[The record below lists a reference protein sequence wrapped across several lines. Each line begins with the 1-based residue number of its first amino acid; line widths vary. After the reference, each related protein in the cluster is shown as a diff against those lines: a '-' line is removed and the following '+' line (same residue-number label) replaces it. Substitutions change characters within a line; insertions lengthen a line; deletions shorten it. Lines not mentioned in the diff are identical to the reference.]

1 MSETVMTYTA
11 SEVADLLQVS
21 GSTLRKWC
29 IALENEGYNFV
40 RGNNDQRFFTDQN
53 IIVLKRLKHLIQ
65 DRKITVSDS
74 VKTVISMIDTES
86 RTAGVR
92 DEQPSGEQD
101 LTAFVERSEYREII
115 ERLDKQEQFN
125 RLLLEKLEEQQRYID
140 NSLNRRD
147 EQLMLAIRQSMETQ
161 KQLAIAETIEK
172 EQSKS
177 WWKRLFNK

>member
-1 MSETVMTYTA
+1 MSDTVMTYTA

-29 IALENEGYNFV
+29 IALENQDYSFV

-65 DRKITVSDS
+65 DRKLTVNDS
-74 VKTVISMIDTES
+74 VNTVLSMISEES

-92 DEQPSGEQD
+92 SEQLDSEQG
-101 LTAFVERSEYREII
+101 LTPFADRSEYREII
-115 ERLDKQEQFN
+115 ERLDKQEEFN
-125 RLLLEKLEEQQRYID
+125 RLLLEKLEQQQRYID

-147 EQLMLAIRQSMETQ
+147 EQLMLAMRESMETQ
-161 KQLAIAETIEK
+161 KQLAVAETIQK
-172 EQSKS
+172 EQRKA
-177 WWKRLFNK
+177 WWKRLFNM

>member
-29 IALENEGYNFV
+29 IALEGESYSFV

-53 IIVLKRLKHLIQ
+53 VIVLKRLKHLVQ
-65 DRKITVSDS
+65 DRKITVNDS
-74 VKTVISMIDTES
+74 VKTVVSMINTES

-92 DEQPSGEQD
+92 DEQGDNEQG
-101 LTAFVERSEYREII
+101 LAVFVERSEYREVI
-115 ERLDKQEQFN
+115 ERLDKQEEFN
-125 RLLLEKLEEQQRYID
+125 RLLLEKLEQQSRYIE
-140 NSLNRRD
+140 NSINKRD
-147 EQLMLAIRQSMETQ
+147 EQLMLAMKQSMETQ
-161 KQLAIAETIEK
+161 KQLAVAE
-172 EQSKS
+172 EQAKP